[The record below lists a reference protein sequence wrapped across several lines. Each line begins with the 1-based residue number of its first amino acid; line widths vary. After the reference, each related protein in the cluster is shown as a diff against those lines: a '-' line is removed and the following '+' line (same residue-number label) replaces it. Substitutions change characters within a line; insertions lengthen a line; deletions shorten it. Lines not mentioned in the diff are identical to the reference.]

1 MTSFGFISYKLSSF
15 NPTVSLNQSHV
26 FWMANYE
33 RTGLTAQPYFLPFSF
48 ILPCILSPYS
58 SENALAKDT
67 HTHTVAQF
75 RNFSSQSSS
84 YSTWLHPLNPGFLKS
99 FPPLSFGITFSS
111 GSSPLHLKTL
121 STFSACQP
129 HDLSLSCQH
138 PEFCSWFIFF
148 VPSTCL
154 SGVLILSDSFK
165 YQLYTAAAESLK
177 TSKSI
182 CRHPTVL
189 LTYKGPDLSFSISKS
204 IH

>member
-58 SENALAKDT
+58 SETALAKDT

-111 GSSPLHLKTL
+111 GSSPLHLTTL
-121 STFSACQP
+121 SP
-129 HDLSLSCQH
+129 LSLLVNH
-138 PEFCSWFIFF
+138 MP
-148 VPSTCL
+148 CL
-154 SGVLILSDSFK
+154 CHVSIQSSVLGSSFLFLLHVFLVFS
-165 YQLYTAAAESLK
+165 YSLIV
-177 TSKSI
+177 S
-182 CRHPTVL
+182 
-189 LTYKGPDLSFSISKS
+189 SISCTLLLLLS
-204 IH
+204 H